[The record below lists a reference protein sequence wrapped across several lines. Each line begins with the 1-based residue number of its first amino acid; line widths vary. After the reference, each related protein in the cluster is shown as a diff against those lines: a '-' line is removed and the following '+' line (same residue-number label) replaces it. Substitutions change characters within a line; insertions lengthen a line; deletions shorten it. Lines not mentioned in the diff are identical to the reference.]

1 MLDPASSMTTLTPMS
16 DTPIT
21 STHHQLHGSYHGMN
35 HMMGHHHGGPLA
47 GHTPS
52 MNHYGTF
59 HEQNKHIVHLDWSV
73 FNWFVYVDIFFVSA
87 FFALGHHGHP
97 SSHHPAMAA
106 AVAAAGLHPD
116 TDTDPRELEA
126 FAERFKQRRI
136 KLGSYSISLCCLQT
150 LLFSK

>member
-1 MLDPASSMTTLTPMS
+1 MQMHHTMDGLEMLDPASSMTTLTPMS
-16 DTPIT
+16 DNPSIT
-21 STHHQLHGSYHGMN
+21 SSHHQLHGSYHGMN
-35 HMMGHHHGGPLA
+35 HMMGHHHGGSLG

-52 MNHYGTF
+52 MNHYGNVECTSPSF
-59 HEQNKHIVHLDWSV
+59 TYNSSSRRTSDG
-73 FNWFVYVDIFFVSA
+73 DIETES
-87 FFALGHHGHP
+87 LLSIPGHHGHP

-136 KLGSYSISLCCLQT
+136 KLGSY
-150 LLFSK
+150 FDE